1 MIITKIKKKLQAK
14 LYEAKMFCNTEE
26 YCTAELQVEIQILD
40 NIRYIF
46 SNNSL

>member
-26 YCTAELQVEIQILD
+26 YCTAELQVEIQGLEFALD
-40 NIRYIF
+40 KSDSVI
-46 SNNSL
+46 